1 MNERSLTINCNQAS
15 SPLSESFRR
24 GVSCA
29 RWTSLT
35 PSDSSF
41 AITQKADA
49 VMTPGNSLKK
59 SNSVGKMKI
68 LALARNLFWKNG
80 YNGVSMRDL
89 ARAYGCQPANL
100 YNHFKTKESILFE
113 VLLEEMEQIIRPIS
127 HLQEQDDGD
136 PLSQLR
142 FIISSHLRI
151 TLSHRRSAKMLFD
164 VALGNL
170 SHADRKII
178 ISMRD
183 TYDSIIRKVIQRGQ
197 EKGIFLSHNEKLV
210 GFMISSMITRSRIW
224 FHPRKGVT
232 INELAD
238 FIFQFALR
246 GLLMADGV
254 QAGFGDSGISEQ
266 FECKDPHKHPAIR
279 RKAT

>member
-1 MNERSLTINCNQAS
+1 M
-15 SPLSESFRR
+15 
-24 GVSCA
+24 
-29 RWTSLT
+29 SLT

-41 AITQKADA
+41 VITQKADA
-49 VMTPGNSLKK
+49 VMTSKDSLKK

-68 LALARNLFWKNG
+68 LTLARNLFWQNG
-80 YNGVSMRDL
+80 YHGVSMRDL

-127 HLQEQDDGD
+127 HLQEEDDGD
-136 PLSQLR
+136 PVSQLR

-170 SHADRKII
+170 SHADRKTI

-197 EKGIFLSHNEKLV
+197 KKGIFLPHNEKLV

-224 FHPRKGVT
+224 FHPRKGVK

-246 GLLMADGV
+246 GLLMTDGI
-254 QAGFGDSGISEQ
+254 QAGFSDSGISEQ
-266 FECKDPHKHPAIR
+266 SESKDSHKYPVMR
-279 RKAT
+279 RKAMGKRFNPKSI